1 MNKSTVS
8 DFRSVKQTKIDKYR
22 QTNGGETVT
31 HSDREMWRINI
42 ENDADQACS
51 IYGAAAVDSVFQ
63 RYDATCFD
71 DLSHSYYEEVF
82 GDLELMIYDN

>member
-1 MNKSTVS
+1 
-8 DFRSVKQTKIDKYR
+8 
-22 QTNGGETVT
+22 
-31 HSDREMWRINI
+31 MWRINI

-71 DLSHSYYEEVF
+71 DLSPSYYEEVF